1 VVILL
6 YMKGFIWELLL
17 IVVLAVIPM
26 SNGLRLTLDLL
37 GNVVLHSTEAE
48 TQVVS
53 ETTEKPIP
61 TYSLSPDDYID
72 SHSKTINLN
81 RELLDI
87 EFDEMLRLYEPYAK
101 REREVFLRIA
111 VFPDNITPYNY

>member
-1 VVILL
+1 
-6 YMKGFIWELLL
+6 MKGFVLELLL

-26 SNGLRLTLDLL
+26 SNSLKLTLDLL
-37 GNVVLHSTEAE
+37 GNVVLHSKEAK

-53 ETTEKPIP
+53 ETTEKPTP

-87 EFDEMLRLYEPYAK
+87 EFEEMFRLYEPHAK
-101 REREVFLRIA
+101 REREAFLRMA
-111 VFPDNITPYNY
+111 VFPDNVIPYNC